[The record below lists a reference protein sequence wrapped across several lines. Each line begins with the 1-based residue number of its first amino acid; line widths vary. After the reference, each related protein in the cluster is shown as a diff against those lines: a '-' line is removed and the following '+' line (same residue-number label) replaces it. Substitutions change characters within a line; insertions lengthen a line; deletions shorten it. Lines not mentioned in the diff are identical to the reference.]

1 MKTGIKYNS
10 HEETRNI
17 QFNHQMTFLPSVYIQ
32 FKEDNLRAT
41 KHGGHADRILD
52 NLKPLNIKLYISNIC
67 ILFSEAELL
76 ATVVVCGRWRGSTI
90 KPVVF
95 N

>member
-1 MKTGIKYNS
+1 
-10 HEETRNI
+10 
-17 QFNHQMTFLPSVYIQ
+17 MTFLPSVYIQ

-76 ATVVVCGRWRGSTI
+76 ATVVVWGGGGEAPNIKSSTEQ
-90 KPVVF
+90 F
-95 N
+95 NCYNC